1 MAKTGRAVVAVGCL
15 VLVGGCL
22 GFVTGSDSLAFTAD
36 RTVVGD
42 NALAETGYQHGAN
55 ETIDRTV
62 NVSAAGQ
69 DRRVELTSY
78 AFAYNRTVE
87 AGAAG
92 RDAAA
97 APAAQFTVLT
107 TPSATVAGQSVNPLA
122 RLSTEDL
129 VRRFLGASGAP
140 EGDDLRVEGNR
151 TVRSL
156 GAERTV
162 TAFRSGGN
170 GTTVSV
176 HAATFEVDEDFVVV
190 LATHPERLDERDR
203 VDALLAGLERR
214 EA

>member
-22 GFVTGSDSLAFTAD
+22 GFITGSDSLAFTAD

-42 NALAETGYQHGAN
+42 GALAETGYQHGAN

-87 AGAAG
+87 AGAAEG
-92 RDAAA
+92 DAA

-122 RLSTEDL
+122 RLSTEAL
-129 VRRFLGASGAP
+129 VERFLGGSGA
-140 EGDDLRVEGNR
+140 DDLRAEGNR
-151 TVRSL
+151 TVESL

-170 GTTVSV
+170 GTALSV